1 MDDRMRD
8 RPDAGAERLSDDP
21 SRPSTNPAVGGAV
34 GGVSGAAVGA
44 AAGTL
49 TAGPV
54 GTIVGAII
62 GAVGGGWAGVAASSD
77 AGPTEE
83 DEAYYR
89 SHYGEATR
97 NVADA
102 SYDRALPAYHLGHYA
117 GLNPDYTGR
126 TFDEVEA
133 DLRHGW
139 SDDVRA
145 RYGEWESARPYAR
158 AAYERSL
165 TRRNA
170 NPGTIRPS
178 TDLGGTASHQR
189 AEFNDRLAPEAPVA
203 GNPNADAPPSDPDIG
218 SPRWMRNPSDQGGFG
233 THMDEGST
241 G

>member
-1 MDDRMRD
+1 MRDRMRD
-8 RPDAGAERLSDDP
+8 STDAGTERLSDDP
-21 SRPSTNPAVGGAV
+21 DRPSTKPAVGGAV

-62 GAVGGGWAGVAASSD
+62 GAVGGGWAGVAASNS
-77 AGPTEE
+77 AAPSEE

-89 SHYGEATR
+89 SHYGTATR
-97 NVADA
+97 DVADA
-102 SYDRALPAYHLGHYA
+102 SYERARPAYHLGYYA
-117 GLNPDYTGR
+117 GLNTDYDGR
-126 TFDEVEA
+126 TFEEVER

-139 SDDVRA
+139 TDDVRA
-145 RYGEWESARPYAR
+145 RYGDWESARPYAR

-170 NPGTIRPS
+170 NPGSVRPS
-178 TDLGGTASHQR
+178 LNLGGTESHHR

-218 SPRWMRNPSDQGGFG
+218 APGWMRHPSDQGGFG
-233 THMDEGST
+233 VHMKDDDRV
-241 G
+241 

>member
-1 MDDRMRD
+1 MHDRT
-8 RPDAGAERLSDDP
+8 DAGTERLSDDP
-21 SRPSTNPAVGGAV
+21 DRPSTKPAVGGAV
-34 GGVSGAAVGA
+34 GGVSGAAAGA

-54 GTIVGAII
+54 GTIIGAII
-62 GAVGGGWAGVAASSD
+62 GAVGGGWAGVATSEA
-77 AGPTEE
+77 AGPSED

-89 SHYGEATR
+89 SHHGDASR
-97 NVADA
+97 GVADA
-102 SYDRALPAYHLGHYA
+102 SYDRARPAYHLGHYA

-126 TFDEVEA
+126 TFDEVEG
-133 DLRHGW
+133 DLRRGW
-139 SDDVRA
+139 GDDVRA
-145 RYGEWESARPYAR
+145 RYGDWDAARPYAR

-170 NPGTIRPS
+170 NPGTMRPS
-178 TDLGGTASHQR
+178 TDLGGTASHHR

-233 THMDEGST
+233 VHLDEPEERR
-241 G
+241 